1 LWVNLLSTPGLSI
14 VISPGVDQLK
24 IMESNYALLIRKID
38 EFIRKYYK
46 NQLIRG
52 LLYSLAALGMYFI
65 LIVLLE
71 YFSWFG
77 TGTRSLLFYTFLF
90 TTVYIVGRYVVLPI
104 AHISRLGKVINHE
117 QASQIIG
124 KHFMEVKDVL
134 LNTLQLHQLE
144 KDKDESSDLI
154 RASIDQKIKHLQPIP
169 FADAVD
175 LRKNRKYLP
184 YALPPVIFLLA
195 ALLIS
200 PSLIIAPSKR
210 IIYHN
215 EVFER
220 PAPFTIKVLNDKLQ
234 AVQQDDFTVKVKIE
248 GDEIPAQLFLQSNQ
262 ANYRMEKESN
272 VLYSYTFRNLQQN
285 TPFIITADQYNS
297 KEYTIKILAKPII
310 LSFDV
315 LAEYPAYLGRKSE
328 TLANTGDLT
337 VPAGT
342 RLTWKFFTRDTR
354 KLLFRI
360 GGKVTEV
367 VAGKSNTFTQ
377 TARMMTGM
385 PYSVIIGN
393 EYFSNRDSLSYL
405 VNVIPDLYPSI
416 SVEEFKDSIYDN
428 RLYYQGNIK
437 DDYGLSKLE
446 FAWTVKKSGSEN
458 MTSTDVKTREVKLDK
473 SLLQQQF
480 FYFMDMSTLFVQPG
494 DEVEYYFE
502 VWDNDGVTGNKSTRS
517 TKHIFK
523 VPTLDE
529 IEKMTEMKNDDI
541 KDKMES
547 IIKQSKSLQKQVE
560 DMQKKMV
567 DKKEVGWQEKLT
579 LKQLLDKQNSLQEQV
594 QEIQKENKEKSLQEN
609 QYKDLPPETIEKQ
622 KQLENLFNKVMTED
636 MKKMYEELQKM
647 LENIDKDKVAE
658 MLEKMKDDSKG
669 LEKELDRNLE
679 LFKQLEVEQK
689 LQQTIEKLDKLAEDQ
704 NKLSDETNEAKKENL
719 DNLTGKQD
727 DLNKQFDQ
735 LKDDLNELEK
745 KNNELEEPNKLEKTD
760 ADQKDID
767 QEMDKSSEELKSGKP
782 QKASQSQKGA
792 SGKMKKLS
800 EKLSEMQQEMEQE
813 DEGEDMEAIR
823 QILDNLVKISFDQ
836 EDIMKQLNVV
846 STTNPKYLQIIQ
858 RQKNLKDD
866 LEIVSDSLYALSK
879 RQASIE
885 PFILREM
892 TAVENNME
900 GSVSQLNSR
909 DVSPAK
915 TKQQYAMTS
924 VNNLALMLSE
934 SLKEMQQNAQSEG
947 SGKSGKKNP
956 KPGMSQGKM
965 KSMRQLQEQMNKQLQ
980 QLKEGMPAP
989 GKQGSQGQKQM
1000 SEKFARMAAQQEAL
1014 RRQMQEYGQEMQ
1026 KEGTGV
1032 DKNIKEM
1039 MQQMEQTET
1048 DLVNK
1053 RINIETL
1060 RRQQEI
1066 LTRMLES
1073 EKAEQ
1078 QREMDEKRESKESKD
1093 IFYNN
1098 PAKYFEYNKI
1108 KEKETELF
1116 RTVPPNLKPF
1126 YKSKVNAYFLSFE

>member
-1 LWVNLLSTPGLSI
+1 
-14 VISPGVDQLK
+14 
-24 IMESNYALLIRKID
+24 MESNYSLLIRKID

-52 LLYSLAALGMYFI
+52 LLYSLAAIGMYFV

-90 TTVYIVGRYVVLPI
+90 TTVYLIGRFIVLPI
-104 AHISRLGKVINHE
+104 AHISSLGKVINHE
-117 QASQIIG
+117 QAAQIIG
-124 KHFMEVKDVL
+124 KHFTEVKDVL

-144 KDKDESSDLI
+144 QDKDESSDLI
-154 RASIDQKIKHLQPIP
+154 RASIDQKILHLQPVP

-175 LRKNRKYLP
+175 LKKNRKYLP

-195 ALLIS
+195 AFMIS
-200 PSLIIAPSKR
+200 PSFIIAPSKR

-220 PAPFTIKVLNDKLQ
+220 PALFTIKVLNDKLQ
-234 AVQQDDFTVKVKIE
+234 AVQQDNFTVKIKIE

-262 ANYRMEKESN
+262 ANYRMVKESN

-297 KEYTIKILAKPII
+297 KEYTIKILPKPII

-328 TLANTGDLT
+328 TMSNTGDLT

-342 RLTWKFFTRDTR
+342 RLTWRFFTRDTR

-360 GGKVTEV
+360 GGKLTEV

-377 TARMMTGM
+377 TVRMMSGM

-428 RLYYQGNIK
+428 RLYYQGNVK

-446 FAWTVKKSGSEN
+446 FAWIVKKAGSE
-458 MTSTDVKTREVKLDK
+458 STTPEVKTREVKLDK

-480 FYFMDMSTLFVQPG
+480 LYFMDMSTLFVQPG

-502 VWDNDGVTGNKSTRS
+502 VWDNDGVSGNKSTRS

-523 VPTLDE
+523 IPSLDE
-529 IEKMTEMKNDDI
+529 IEKMTEKKNDDI

-547 IIKQSKSLQKQVE
+547 VIKQSKSLQKQVD

-567 DKKEVGWQEKLT
+567 DKKEVGWQEKQT
-579 LKQLLDKQNSLQEQV
+579 LKQLLDKQNSLQEKV

-609 QYKDLPPETIEKQ
+609 QYKNIPPEIMEKQ
-622 KQLENLFNKVMTED
+622 KQLEDLFNKVMTED

-689 LQQTIEKLDKLAEDQ
+689 LQQSIEKLDKLAEDQ
-704 NKLSDETNEAKKENL
+704 KKLADETNEAKKENL
-719 DNLTGKQD
+719 DKLNEKQA
-727 DLNKQFDQ
+727 DLNQQFDQ
-735 LKDDLNELEK
+735 LKEDLNELEK
-745 KNNELEEPNKLEKTD
+745 KNSELEEPNKLEKTD
-760 ADQKDID
+760 ADEKEID
-767 QEMDKSSEELKSGKP
+767 QDMDNSSQELKNGKP
-782 QKASQSQKGA
+782 QKASQSQKDA

-800 EKLSEMQQEMEQE
+800 DKLAKMQQEMEQE
-813 DEGEDMEAIR
+813 DEGEDIEAIR

-900 GSVSQLNSR
+900 GAVGQLNSR
-909 DVSPAK
+909 DVIPAK

-934 SLKEMQQNAQSEG
+934 SLKQMQQNAQSKG

-965 KSMRQLQEQMNKQLQ
+965 KSIRQLQEQMNKQLQ

-1014 RRQMQEYGQEMQ
+1014 RKQMQEYGQEMQ
-1026 KEGTGV
+1026 KEGSGV

-1053 RINIETL
+1053 RINGETI

-1066 LTRMLES
+1066 VTRMLES

-1078 QREMDEKRESKESKD
+1078 QRELDDKRESKEAKD

-1098 PAKYFEYNKI
+1098 PSKYFEYNKI
-1108 KEKETELF
+1108 KGKETELL

>member
-1 LWVNLLSTPGLSI
+1 
-14 VISPGVDQLK
+14 
-24 IMESNYALLIRKID
+24 MESNYDLLIRKID

-52 LLYSLAALGMYFI
+52 LLYSLAALGTYFI

-71 YFSWFG
+71 YFSWFS
-77 TGTRSLLFYTFLF
+77 TGTRSLLFYTFLAIAA
-90 TTVYIVGRYVVLPI
+90 YITGHYILLPI

-117 QASQIIG
+117 QAAEIIG
-124 KHFMEVKDVL
+124 EHFSEVQDVL

-144 KDKDESSDLI
+144 NDKNESSDLI
-154 RASIDQKIKHLQPIP
+154 RASIDQKIKHLQPVP

-175 LRKNRKYLP
+175 LKRNRRYLP
-184 YALPPVIFLLA
+184 YALPPVLFLLA

-210 IIYHN
+210 IINHN

-220 PAPFTIKVLNDKLQ
+220 PAPFSIRILNDKLQ

-272 VLYSYTFRNLQQN
+272 VIYSYTFRNLQQN
-285 TPFIITADQYNS
+285 TTFVITADKYNS
-297 KEYTIKILAKPII
+297 KEYVIRILPKPII

-315 LAEYPAYLGRKSE
+315 TAEYPAYLGRKSE
-328 TLANTGDLT
+328 NIANTGDLT

-360 GGKVTEV
+360 GGKLTEI
-367 VAGKSNTFTQ
+367 VAGKSNTFTR
-377 TARMMTGM
+377 TERMMSGT

-416 SVEEFKDSIYDN
+416 AVEEFKDSLYDN
-428 RLYYQGNIK
+428 RLYYQGTVK
-437 DDYGLSKLE
+437 DDYGLSRLE
-446 FAWTVKKSGSEN
+446 FAWSVKKAGDERAN
-458 MTSTDVKTREVKLDK
+458 PEVKTREVKLDK
-473 SLLQQQF
+473 SLIQQQF

-502 VWDNDGVTGNKSTRS
+502 IWDNDGVTGNKSTRS
-517 TKHIFK
+517 MKRIFK
-523 VPTLDE
+523 IPTLEE
-529 IEKMTEMKNDDI
+529 IEKITEKKSSDI

-547 IIKQSKSLQKQVE
+547 VIKQSKSLQKQVE

-567 DKKEVGWQEKLT
+567 DKKEVGWQEKQT
-579 LKQLLDKQNSLQEQV
+579 LNQLLDKQKSLQDQV

-609 QYKDLPPETIEKQ
+609 QYQELSPEIIEKQ
-622 KQLENLFNKVMTED
+622 KQLEDLFNKVMTED

-658 MLEKMKDDSKG
+658 MLEKMKSDSKG

-689 LQQTIEKLDKLAEDQ
+689 LQQAIDKLDKLAEDQ
-704 NKLSDETNEAKKENL
+704 NKLGDETKESGKENIDKL
-719 DNLTGKQD
+719 KEKQE
-727 DLNKQFDQ
+727 DLNEQFDK
-735 LKDDLNELEK
+735 LKDDLKELQEK
-745 KNNELEEPNKLEKTD
+745 NSELEEPNKLENTE
-760 ADQKDID
+760 ADEKEID
-767 QEMDKSSEELKSGKP
+767 QDMDQSSEELKSGKP
-782 QKASQSQKGA
+782 QKASESQKDA
-792 SGKMKKLS
+792 SGKMKKLG

-813 DEGEDMEAIR
+813 EDGEDMEAIR

-836 EDIMKQLNVV
+836 EEIMNQLNVV

-858 RQKNLKDD
+858 QQKNLKDD
-866 LEIVSDSLYALSK
+866 MKMVSDSLYALSK

-892 TAVENNME
+892 AVVESSMDE
-900 GSVSQLNSR
+900 SVTQLNAR
-909 DVSPAK
+909 AVAPAR

-934 SLKEMQQNAQSEG
+934 SLNQMQQNMQSKG
-947 SGKSGKKNP
+947 SGKSGKKSKN
-956 KPGMSQGKM
+956 PGMAQGKM
-965 KSMRQLQEQMNKQLQ
+965 KSMRQLQEQLNKQLQ
-980 QLKEGMPAP
+980 QMKEGMPAP
-989 GKQGSQGQKQM
+989 GKQSSQGQKQM

-1026 KEGTGV
+1026 KEGSGV
-1032 DKNIKEM
+1032 DKSIKEM

-1053 RINIETL
+1053 RINIETI

-1066 LTRMLES
+1066 VTRMLES

-1078 QREMDEKRESKESKD
+1078 QRELDEKRESKESKD
-1093 IFYNN
+1093 IYYNN

>member
-1 LWVNLLSTPGLSI
+1 M
-14 VISPGVDQLK
+14 D
-24 IMESNYALLIRKID
+24 SNYVLLIRKID

-52 LLYSLAALGMYFI
+52 LLYSLAAIGAYFI

-71 YFSWFG
+71 YFSWFN
-77 TGTRSLLFYTFLF
+77 TGIRSILFYTFIAIAAF
-90 TTVYIVGRYVVLPI
+90 IIVRFI
-104 AHISRLGKVINHE
+104 AIPFLHISRLGAIINQE
-117 QASQIIG
+117 QAAEIIG
-124 KHFMEVKDVL
+124 KHFSEVRDVL
-134 LNTLQLHQLE
+134 LNTLQLHRLE
-144 KDKDESSDLI
+144 QNKEESGDLI

-169 FADAVD
+169 FAEAVD
-175 LRKNRKYLP
+175 FKKNRRYLK
-184 YALPPVIFLLA
+184 YALPPLIFLLA

-200 PSLIIAPSKR
+200 PSLIIAPSRR
-210 IIYHN
+210 IINHN

-220 PAPFTIKVLNDKLQ
+220 PAPFTIKVLNDNFQ

-248 GDEIPAQLFLQSNQ
+248 GDEIPAELFIQSNNT
-262 ANYRMEKESN
+262 NYRMEKESN
-272 VLYSYTFRNLQQN
+272 VLYSYTFRNLQQS
-285 TPFIITADQYNS
+285 TSFVIVADRYNS
-297 KEYTIKILAKPII
+297 KEYTIKILPKPII

-328 TLANTGDLT
+328 TISNTGDLT

-360 GGKVTEV
+360 GGKLTEV
-367 VAGKSNTFTQ
+367 VAGKSNTFSQ
-377 TARMMTGM
+377 SARMMSGM

-405 VNVIPDLYPSI
+405 INVIPDLYPSI
-416 SVEEFKDSIYDN
+416 SVDEFKDSIYDN
-428 RLYYQGNIK
+428 RLYFQGNVK
-437 DDYGLSKLE
+437 DDYGLSKLL
-446 FAWTVKKSGSEN
+446 FAWSVKKAGSDN
-458 MTSTDVKTREVKLDK
+458 SSTPDVKTREVKLDK

-480 FYFMDMSTLFVQPG
+480 LYFMDMSTLFVQPG

-517 TKHIFK
+517 AKQIFK
-523 VPTLDE
+523 IPTLNE
-529 IEKMTEMKNDDI
+529 INKMTDKKNDDI

-547 IIKQSKSLQKQVE
+547 VIKQSQSLQKQVE
-560 DMQKKMV
+560 DMKKKMV
-567 DKKEVGWQEKLT
+567 DKKEVGWQEKQT
-579 LKQLLDKQNSLQEQV
+579 LKQLLDKQKSLQDQV
-594 QEIQKENKEKSLQEN
+594 NEIQQENKEKSLQEN
-609 QYKDLPPETIEKQ
+609 QYRELPPELMEKQ
-622 KQLENLFNKVMTED
+622 KQLEDLFNKVMTED

-658 MLEKMKDDSKG
+658 MLDKMKDDSKG

-689 LQQTIEKLDKLAEDQ
+689 LQQTIDKLDKLAEDQ
-704 NKLSDETNEAKKENL
+704 KKLGVETKDVDKRNL
-719 DNLTGKQD
+719 DKLNEKQD
-727 DLNKQFDQ
+727 DLNKQFDGVKEDLDQ
-735 LKDDLNELEK
+735 LKK
-745 KNNELEEPNKLEKTD
+745 KNSELEEPNKLGSTDEEEKGID
-760 ADQKDID
+760 KDME
-767 QEMDKSSEELKSGKP
+767 QSSEEMKSGKP

-792 SGKMKKLS
+792 SDKMKNLS
-800 EKLSEMQQEMEQE
+800 EKLSQMQQEIEQQ
-813 DEGEDMEAIR
+813 DEGEDVEAIR

-836 EDIMKQLNVV
+836 EDLMNQLNVV
-846 STTNPKYLQIIQ
+846 STTNPKYLQVIQ
-858 RQKNLKDD
+858 KQKNLKDD
-866 LEIVSDSLYALSK
+866 LVIVADSLYALSK

-892 TAVENNME
+892 STVENNMDE
-900 GSVSQLNSR
+900 AVNLLNIR
-909 DVSPAK
+909 TVATAR

-934 SLKEMQQNAQSEG
+934 SLKQMQQNMQAKG
-947 SGKSGKKNP
+947 SGKSGKKSK

-980 QLKEGMPAP
+980 EMREGMKNP
-989 GKQGSQGQKQM
+989 GKEGSQGQKQM

-1014 RRQMQEYGQEMQ
+1014 RRHMQEYGQELQ
-1026 KEGTGV
+1026 NEGTGV
-1032 DKNIKEM
+1032 DKNFKEM

-1053 RINIETL
+1053 RINAETIK
-1060 RRQQEI
+1060 RQQEI
-1066 LTRMLES
+1066 VTRMLES

-1078 QREMDEKRESKESKD
+1078 QRELDDKRESKESQD

-1098 PAKYFEYNKI
+1098 PYKYLEYNKI
-1108 KEKETELF
+1108 KEKKTELL

-1126 YKSKVNAYFLSFE
+1126 YKAKVNEYFLSFE

>member
-1 LWVNLLSTPGLSI
+1 MNVQLCLPGI
-14 VISPGVDQLK
+14 DQLK
-24 IMESNYALLIRKID
+24 LMESNYALLIRKID

-52 LLYSLAALGMYFI
+52 LLYSLAALGSYFV

-71 YFSWFG
+71 YFSWFN
-77 TGTRSLLFYTFLF
+77 TGTRSVLFYTFVA
-90 TTVYIVGRYVVLPI
+90 TAAYIISHFIVLPLS
-104 AHISRLGKVINHE
+104 HISRLGKIINHE
-117 QASQIIG
+117 QAAQIIG
-124 KHFMEVKDVL
+124 KHFAEVKDVL

-144 KDKDESSDLI
+144 QSKDESSDLI
-154 RASIDQKIKHLQPIP
+154 RASIDQKIRHLQPVP
-169 FADAVD
+169 FSDAVD
-175 LRKNRKYLP
+175 LKKNRKYLP

-195 ALLIS
+195 ALVIS
-200 PSLIIAPSKR
+200 PSFILAPSKR
-210 IIYHN
+210 IINHS
-215 EVFER
+215 EIFER
-220 PAPFTIKVLNDKLQ
+220 PAPFIVKVLNEKLQ
-234 AVQQDDFTVKVKIE
+234 AVQQDDFTVKIKIE
-248 GDEIPAQLFLQSNQ
+248 GDEIPEQLFIQSSQ

-272 VLYSYTFRNLQQN
+272 VLYRYTFRNLQQN
-285 TPFIITADQYNS
+285 TPFIIRADNYNS
-297 KEYTIKILAKPII
+297 KEYTIKILPKPII

-315 LAEYPAYLGRKSE
+315 LSEYPAYLGRKNESI
-328 TLANTGDLT
+328 ANTGDLT

-342 RLTWKFFTRDTR
+342 RLTWKFYTRDTR

-360 GGKVTEV
+360 GGKLIEV
-367 VAGKSNTFTQ
+367 SAGKSNTYIQ
-377 TARMMTGM
+377 SARMMAGT

-428 RLYYQGNIK
+428 RLYYQGTVK
-437 DDYGLSKLE
+437 DDYGLNRLI
-446 FAWTVKKSGSEN
+446 FAWSVKKAGAEN
-458 MTSTDVKTREVKLDK
+458 QTPDIKTREVQLDK
-473 SLLQQQF
+473 TMLQQQF
-480 FYFMDMSTLFVQPG
+480 YYFMDMSTLFVQPG

-502 VWDNDGVTGNKSTRS
+502 VWDNDGVTGSKSTRS
-517 TKHIFK
+517 ATRIFK
-523 VPTLDE
+523 IPTLEE
-529 IEKMTEMKNDDI
+529 IEKMTEKKNDDI

-547 IIKQSKSLQKQVE
+547 VIKQSKSLQKQVE

-567 DKKEVGWQEKLT
+567 DKKEVGWQEKQT
-579 LKQLLDKQNSLQEQV
+579 LKQLLDKQKSLQDQV

-609 QYKDLPPETIEKQ
+609 QYMEVPPEIMEKQ
-622 KQLENLFNKVMTED
+622 KKLEELFNKVMTED

-647 LENIDKDKVAE
+647 LENVDKDKVAE
-658 MLEKMKDDSKG
+658 MLEKMKDDTKG

-689 LQQTIEKLDKLAEDQ
+689 LQQSIDKLDKLSEDQ
-704 NKLSDETNEAKKENL
+704 KKLSDETKDAGKDNL
-719 DNLTGKQD
+719 DKLNEKQN

-735 LKDDLNELEK
+735 LQEDLDELQK
-745 KNNELEEPNKLEKTD
+745 KNNELEEPNKLENTD
-760 ADQKDID
+760 ADEKEID
-767 QEMDKSSEELKSGKP
+767 QEMNNSSEEMKSGKS
-782 QKASQSQKGA
+782 QKASQSQKSA

-800 EKLSEMQQEMEQE
+800 EKLTQMQHEMEQE

-836 EDIMKQLNVV
+836 EDIMNQANTI
-846 STTNPKYLQIIQ
+846 STTNPKYLQVIQ

-866 LEIVSDSLYALSK
+866 LQMVADSLYALSK

-892 TAVENNME
+892 SAVENNMDDA
-900 GSVSQLNSR
+900 VTQLNARS
-909 DVSPAK
+909 VAPAK

-934 SLKEMQQNAQSEG
+934 SLKQMQQNMQSKG
-947 SGKSGKKNP
+947 SGKSGKKSN
-956 KPGMSQGKM
+956 KPGMAQGKM

-989 GKQGSQGQKQM
+989 GKPGSQGQKQI

-1014 RRQMQEYGQEMQ
+1014 RRQMQEYGQELQ

-1032 DKNIKEM
+1032 DKGIKEM

-1066 LTRMLES
+1066 VTRMLES

-1078 QREMDEKRESKESKD
+1078 QRELDQKRESQESKD
-1093 IFYNN
+1093 IYNNN

-1108 KEKETELF
+1108 KKNETELL
-1116 RTVPPNLKPF
+1116 RTVPPGLKPF
-1126 YKSKVNAYFLSFE
+1126 YKSKVNAYFLSFDK

>member
-1 LWVNLLSTPGLSI
+1 
-14 VISPGVDQLK
+14 
-24 IMESNYALLIRKID
+24 MESNYVLLIRKID

-52 LLYSLAALGMYFI
+52 LLYTLAALGMYFI

-71 YFSWFG
+71 YFSWFN
-77 TGTRSLLFYTFLF
+77 TSTRSLLFYTFVV
-90 TTVYIVGRYVVLPI
+90 TTVYITSRFIVLPI
-104 AHISRLGKVINHE
+104 AHFSRLGKIVNHE
-117 QASQIIG
+117 QAAEIIG
-124 KHFMEVKDVL
+124 KHFAEVKDIL

-144 KDKDESSDLI
+144 KDKEQSSDLI
-154 RASIDQKIKHLQPIP
+154 RASIDQKISHLQPVP
-169 FADAVD
+169 FVDAVD

-210 IIYHN
+210 IINHN

-234 AVQQDDFTVKVKIE
+234 AVQQDDFTVKIKIE
-248 GDEIPAQLFLQSNQ
+248 GDEIPDQLFLTSDQ

-272 VLYSYTFRNLQQN
+272 VLYSYTFRNLQEN

-297 KEYTIKILAKPII
+297 KEYIIKILPKPII

-328 TLANTGDLT
+328 TMANTGDLT

-342 RLTWKFFTRDTR
+342 RLTWKFYTRDTR
-354 KLLFRI
+354 KLMFRI
-360 GGKVTEV
+360 GGKLTEV
-367 VAGKSNTFTQ
+367 EAGKSNTYSQ
-377 TARMMTGM
+377 SARMMSGM
-385 PYSVIIGN
+385 QYSVIIGN
-393 EYFSNRDSLSYL
+393 EYFTNRDSLSYL

-428 RLYYQGNIK
+428 RLYYQGTVK
-437 DDYGLSKLE
+437 DDYGLSRLV
-446 FAWTVKKSGSEN
+446 FAWAVKKAESQNGTPE
-458 MTSTDVKTREVKLDK
+458 VKTREVKLDK
-473 SLLQQQF
+473 TLLQQQF

-502 VWDNDGVTGNKSTRS
+502 IWDNDGVTGNKSTRS
-517 TKHIFK
+517 TSHIFK

-529 IEKMTEMKNDDI
+529 IEKMTEQKNDDI

-547 IIKQSKSLQKQVE
+547 VIKQSQSLQKQVE

-567 DKKEVGWQEKLT
+567 DKKEVGWQEKQT
-579 LKQLLDKQNSLQEQV
+579 LKQLLDKQKSLQDQV

-609 QYKDLPPETIEKQ
+609 QYQELSPEIMEKQ
-622 KQLENLFNKVMTED
+622 KQLEDLFNKVMTED

-647 LENIDKDKVAE
+647 LENVDKDKVAE

-689 LQQTIEKLDKLAEDQ
+689 LQQSIDKLDKLAENQ
-704 NKLSDETNEAKKENL
+704 EKLGEDSKDAKKEDL
-719 DNLTGKQD
+719 DKLNEEQD
-727 DLNKQFDQ
+727 DLNKQFDR
-735 LKDDLNELEK
+735 LKEDLNELQK
-745 KNNELEEPNKLEKTD
+745 KNSELEEPNNLENTE
-760 ADQKDID
+760 ADEKEID
-767 QEMDKSSEELKSGKP
+767 QDMDNSSEELKSGKS
-782 QKASQSQKGA
+782 QKASQSQKSA

-800 EKLSEMQQEMEQE
+800 EKLTDMQQEMEQE
-813 DEGEDMEAIR
+813 ENGEDMEAMR
-823 QILDNLVKISFDQ
+823 QILDNLVQLSFDQ
-836 EDIMKQLNVV
+836 EEIMKELNVV

-858 RQKNLKDD
+858 RQKNIKDD
-866 LEIVSDSLYALSK
+866 LKLVADSLYALSK

-892 TAVENNME
+892 STVENSME
-900 GSVSQLNSR
+900 EAVTQLNAR
-909 DVSPAK
+909 AVAPAK

-934 SLKEMQQNAQSEG
+934 SLKQMQQNMQSKG
-947 SGKSGKKNP
+947 SGKSGKKSQ
-956 KPGMSQGKM
+956 KPGLSQGKM
-965 KSMRQLQEQMNKQLQ
+965 KSMRQLQEQLNKQLQ

-989 GKQGSQGQKQM
+989 GKQDSKGQKQM

-1026 KEGTGV
+1026 KEGSGV
-1032 DKNIKEM
+1032 EKSIKEM

-1053 RINIETL
+1053 RINIETI

-1066 LTRMLES
+1066 VTRMLES

-1078 QREMDEKRESKESKD
+1078 QRELDDKRESEESKD
-1093 IFYNN
+1093 IYYNN

>member
-1 LWVNLLSTPGLSI
+1 MG
-14 VISPGVDQLK
+14 
-24 IMESNYALLIRKID
+24 SNYDLLIRKID

-46 NQLIRG
+46 NLLIRG
-52 LLYSLAALGMYFI
+52 LLYTLAALGMYFI
-65 LIVLLE
+65 AIVLLE
-71 YFSWFG
+71 YFSWFN
-77 TGTRSLLFYTFLF
+77 TGIRSLLFYTFVV
-90 TTVYIVGRYVVLPI
+90 TTVYLIGRYIVLPI

-117 QASQIIG
+117 KAAEIIG
-124 KHFMEVKDVL
+124 KHFSEVQDVL
-134 LNTLQLHQLE
+134 LNTLQLHSLE
-144 KDKDESSDLI
+144 ESNAEKSDLI
-154 RASIDQKIKHLQPIP
+154 QASIDQKIKHLQPVP
-169 FADAVD
+169 FSDAVD
-175 LRKNRKYLP
+175 LKKNRKYLP
-184 YALPPVIFLLA
+184 YALPPVIIILA
-195 ALLIS
+195 VLLIS
-200 PSLIIAPSKR
+200 PSFIISPSRR

-248 GDEIPAQLFLQSNQ
+248 GDEIPVQLFLQSNQ
-262 ANYRMEKESN
+262 SKYRMEKESN

-285 TPFIITADQYNS
+285 TPFIITAEQYNS
-297 KEYTIKILAKPII
+297 KEYTIKILPKPII

-315 LAEYPAYLGRKSE
+315 LAEYPAYLSRKNE
-328 TLANTGDLT
+328 TMSNTGDLT

-360 GGKVTEV
+360 GGKLTEV
-367 VAGKSNTFTQ
+367 DAGKSNTFMQ
-377 TARMMTGM
+377 AARMMSGM

-393 EYFSNRDSLSYL
+393 EYFSNRDSLSY
-405 VNVIPDLYPSI
+405 VINVIPDLYPSI
-416 SVEEFKDSIYDN
+416 EVQEFKDSIYDN

-437 DDYGLSKLE
+437 DDYGLSKLL
-446 FAWTVKKSGSEN
+446 FAWSVKRSGSDNTKEDIK
-458 MTSTDVKTREVKLDK
+458 TRDVKIDK

-480 FYFMDMSTLFVQPG
+480 FYFMDMSTLFIQPG

-517 TKHIFK
+517 AKHIFK

-529 IEKMTEMKNDDI
+529 IEKMTDKKSEDI

-547 IIKQSKSLQKQVE
+547 VVKQSQSLQKQVE

-567 DKKEVGWQEKLT
+567 DKKEVGWQEKQT
-579 LKQLLDKQNSLQEQV
+579 LKQLMDKQKSLQDQV
-594 QEIQKENKEKSLQEN
+594 KEIQKENKEKSLQEN
-609 QYKDLPPETIEKQ
+609 QYRDLAPELLDKQ
-622 KQLENLFNKVMTED
+622 RQLEDLFNKVMTED

-689 LQQTIEKLDKLAEDQ
+689 LQQTIDKLDKLAEEQ
-704 NKLSDETNEAKKENL
+704 KKLSNETKDAGKENL
-719 DNLTGKQD
+719 EMLNEKQE
-727 DLNKQFDQ
+727 DLNIQFDQ
-735 LKDDLNELEK
+735 LKGDLKDLKK
-745 KNNELEEPNKLEKTD
+745 KNSELEEPNNLKNTD
-760 ADQKDID
+760 ADEKEID
-767 QEMDKSSEELKSGKP
+767 QDMDQSSEGLKSGKTL
-782 QKASQSQKGA
+782 KASQSQNSA

-800 EKLSEMQQEMEQE
+800 EKLTEMQQEMEQQ

-836 EDIMKQLNVV
+836 EDIMNQLNVI
-846 STTNPKYLQIIQ
+846 STTNPKFLQVIQ
-858 RQKNLKDD
+858 EQKNLKDD
-866 LEIVSDSLYALSK
+866 LVMVADSLYALSK

-892 TAVENNME
+892 TTVENNMDDA
-900 GSVSQLNSR
+900 VKQLNDRSLAIAR
-909 DVSPAK
+909 

-934 SLKEMQQNAQSEG
+934 SLKQMQQNMQSKG
-947 SGKSGKKNP
+947 SGKSGKKS
-956 KPGMSQGKM
+956 KKQGMSPGKM

-980 QLKEGMPAP
+980 ELREGMQNPGKEGPQ
-989 GKQGSQGQKQM
+989 GKKEM

-1026 KEGTGV
+1026 NQGSGV
-1032 DKNIKEM
+1032 DKNIKDM
-1039 MQQMEQTET
+1039 MQQMDQTET

-1053 RINIETL
+1053 RINIETI

-1066 LTRMLES
+1066 VSRMLES

-1078 QREMDEKRESKESKD
+1078 QRELDEKRESKESKD

-1098 PAKYFEYNKI
+1098 PSKFFEFNKM

-1126 YKSKVNAYFLSFE
+1126 YKSKVNAYFLSFD

>member
-1 LWVNLLSTPGLSI
+1 
-14 VISPGVDQLK
+14 
-24 IMESNYALLIRKID
+24 M
-38 EFIRKYYK
+38 
-46 NQLIRG
+46 
-52 LLYSLAALGMYFI
+52 LYSLAALGMYFI

-71 YFSWFG
+71 YFSWFN
-77 TGTRSLLFYTFLF
+77 TGIRSALFYTFMS
-90 TTVYIVGRYVVLPI
+90 TTVYLIGRYIILPI
-104 AHISRLGKVINHE
+104 AQISRLGKVINHE
-117 QASQIIG
+117 KAAEIIG
-124 KHFMEVKDVL
+124 KHFSEVQDVL
-134 LNTLQLHQLE
+134 LNTLQLHSLE
-144 KDKDESSDLI
+144 ESNTENSDLI
-154 RASIDQKIKHLQPIP
+154 QASIDQKIKHLQPVP

-175 LRKNRKYLP
+175 LKKNRKYLP
-184 YALPPVIFLLA
+184 YALPPVIIILTV
-195 ALLIS
+195 LLIS
-200 PSLIIAPSKR
+200 PSFIIAPSKR

-220 PAPFTIKVLNDKLQ
+220 PAPFTIKILNDKLQ

-248 GDEIPAQLFLQSNQ
+248 GDEIPSQLFLQSSQ
-262 ANYRMEKESN
+262 SNYRMEKESS

-297 KEYTIKILAKPII
+297 REYTIKILPKPII

-315 LAEYPAYLGRKSE
+315 LAEYPAYLSRKNE
-328 TLANTGDLT
+328 TMANTGDLT

-360 GGKVTEV
+360 GGKLTEV
-367 VAGKSNTFTQ
+367 EAGKSNTFIQ
-377 TARMMTGM
+377 SVRMMSGM

-393 EYFSNRDSLSYL
+393 EYFSNRDSLSY
-405 VNVIPDLYPSI
+405 VINVIPDLYPSI
-416 SVEEFKDSIYDN
+416 DVQEFRDSIYDN

-437 DDYGLSKLE
+437 DDYGLSKLL
-446 FAWTVKKSGSEN
+446 FTWSVKKQGSEN
-458 MTSTDVKTREVKLDK
+458 TKDDIKTRDVKFDK

-480 FYFMDMSTLFVQPG
+480 FYFMDMSTLFIQPG

-502 VWDNDGVTGNKSTRS
+502 VWDNDGITGNKSTRS
-517 TKHIFK
+517 ARHIFK

-529 IEKMTEMKNDDI
+529 IEKIRDKKNEGI

-547 IIKQSKSLQKQVE
+547 VVKQSQSLQKQVE

-567 DKKEVGWQEKLT
+567 DKKEVGWQDKQT
-579 LKQLLDKQNSLQEQV
+579 LKQLLDKQKSLQDQV
-594 QEIQKENKEKSLQEN
+594 KEIQKENKEKSLQEN
-609 QYKDLPPETIEKQ
+609 QYRDLPPELLDKQ
-622 KQLENLFNKVMTED
+622 RRLEDLFNKVMTED
-636 MKKMYEELQKM
+636 MKKMYEELQEM
-647 LENIDKDKVAE
+647 LENIDKDKVTE
-658 MLEKMKDDSKG
+658 MLEKMKDDSKS

-689 LQQTIEKLDKLAEDQ
+689 LQQTIDKLDKLAEEQ
-704 NKLSDETNEAKKENL
+704 KKLSDETKAAGKENL
-719 DNLTGKQD
+719 EMLNEKQG

-735 LKDDLNELEK
+735 FKNDLKDLKE
-745 KNNELEEPNKLEKTD
+745 KNNELEEPNNLKNTEGDEKE
-760 ADQKDID
+760 ID
-767 QEMDKSSEELKSGKP
+767 QDMDQSSEELKSGKT
-782 QKASQSQKGA
+782 QKASQSQNSA

-800 EKLSEMQQEMEQE
+800 EKLTEMQQEMEQE

-836 EDIMKQLNVV
+836 EDVMNQLNVI
-846 STTNPKYLQIIQ
+846 SATNPKFLQLIQ
-858 RQKNLKDD
+858 KQKNLKDD
-866 LEIVSDSLYALSK
+866 IGMVADSLYALSK

-892 TAVENNME
+892 TTVEKNMDDAVK
-900 GSVSQLNSR
+900 QLNDR
-909 DVSPAK
+909 VLTMAR

-934 SLKEMQQNAQSEG
+934 SLKQMQQNMQSKG
-947 SGKSGKKNP
+947 SGKSGKKSK
-956 KPGMSQGKM
+956 KPGLSQGKM
-965 KSMRQLQEQMNKQLQ
+965 KSIRQLQEQMNKQLQ
-980 QLKEGMPAP
+980 ELREGMQSP
-989 GKQGSQGQKQM
+989 GKQGSQGKKEM

-1026 KEGTGV
+1026 NQGSGV
-1032 DKNIKEM
+1032 DKNIKDI
-1039 MQQMEQTET
+1039 MQQMDQTET

-1053 RINIETL
+1053 RISIETI

-1066 LTRMLES
+1066 VTRMLES

-1078 QREMDEKRESKESKD
+1078 QRELDEKRESKESRD

-1098 PAKYFEYNKI
+1098 PSKFFEFNKM
-1108 KEKETELF
+1108 KEKETELY